1 MGASTATVFAIDI
14 WNGMEW
20 NGMEWNGNECIII
33 GCYNSILF
41 LLGSK
46 MNAITASSP
55 TQLIN
60 EFLSGLTIALLLI
73 PESIAFAFIM
83 GLTPNTGIKN
93 TMVMSLITSLFGGMP
108 TMISGSTA
116 AVATSIAGVSTL
128 LGKEYI
134 IPTVIAGGFMQILAA
149 VTGLYKYVTYVP
161 KHIMSGFLIAL
172 AGLIAIHQLDNFK
185 DKEHKWLTGL
195 KMANTTLFTII
206 STLIA
211 FFGVIKITHS
221 KDQHIHI
228 PGGLV
233 SMFAITAF
241 IYMFTK
247 YYDIDRVKD
256 IGAVNSELPSLIS
269 VDSVYSTKIKYDAES
284 LLKMLP
290 FSAAMAFTGLLESLI
305 MVRDAESALGIK
317 GDSFRES
324 IVQGIANVATGV
336 TGGFGGCVLVGQ
348 SKLNLFNGSKTQF
361 SSVITSILFI
371 VICLFFGRAINEI
384 PIAAVV
390 GVMLLVV
397 YKTGD
402 WDSIM
407 KPQSFDRRWIVT
419 IITAIVGFASGSLSL
434 GVVVGVILDKMIARN

>member
-1 MGASTATVFAIDI
+1 
-14 WNGMEW
+14 
-20 NGMEWNGNECIII
+20 
-33 GCYNSILF
+33 
-41 LLGSK
+41 
-46 MNAITASSP
+46 MNASAASAATP
-55 TQLIN
+55 NQLVN

-83 GLTPNTGIKN
+83 GLAPNVGIQN

-116 AVATSIAGVSTL
+116 AVATSIAGVGTL
-128 LGKEYI
+128 VGKEYI
-134 IPTVIAGGFMQILAA
+134 IPTVIIGGFIQMLAA

-172 AGLIAIHQLDNFK
+172 AGLIAVHQIDNFK
-185 DKEHKWLTGL
+185 DKERKWLSGL
-195 KMANTTLFTII
+195 KMANTTLFTIV

-211 FFGVIKITHS
+211 FFGVIKLTHS

-233 SMFAITAF
+233 SMLAITAF
-241 IYMFTK
+241 IYIFTK
-247 YYDIDRVKD
+247 YYNIDRVKD
-256 IGAVNSELPSLIS
+256 IGAIKAELPSFIS
-269 VDSVYSTKIKYDAES
+269 LDGLSPSKLTYDMEH
-284 LLKMLP
+284 LLKILP

-305 MVRDAESALGIK
+305 MVRDTEAALGIK

-324 IVQGIANVATGV
+324 LVQGIANIATGL

-348 SKLNLFNGSKTQF
+348 SKLNLFNGAKTQF
-361 SSVITSILFI
+361 SSVITSVLFI

-402 WDSIM
+402 WDSLF
-407 KPQSFDRRWIVT
+407 KPQSFDRRWVITV
-419 IITAIVGFASGSLSL
+419 ITAIIGFMSGSLSL
-434 GVVVGVILDKMIARN
+434 GVVAGVVLDKMATFKY

>member
-1 MGASTATVFAIDI
+1 
-14 WNGMEW
+14 
-20 NGMEWNGNECIII
+20 
-33 GCYNSILF
+33 
-41 LLGSK
+41 
-46 MNAITASSP
+46 MNAISASSP

-116 AVATSIAGVSTL
+116 AVATSIAGVSAL

-161 KHIMSGFLIAL
+161 KHIMSGFLVAL

-269 VDSVYSTKIKYDAES
+269 LDSVYSTKIKYDVES
-284 LLKMLP
+284 LIKMLP

-305 MVRDAESALGIK
+305 MVRDTESTLGLK

-324 IVQGIANVATGV
+324 LVQGIANIATGI

-348 SKLNLFNGSKTQF
+348 SKLNLANGAKTQF

-407 KPQSFDRRWIVT
+407 KPQSFDRRWIIT

>member
-1 MGASTATVFAIDI
+1 MNST
-14 WNGMEW
+14 
-20 NGMEWNGNECIII
+20 
-33 GCYNSILF
+33 S
-41 LLGSK
+41 
-46 MNAITASSP
+46 
-55 TQLIN
+55 TQLVN

-161 KHIMSGFLIAL
+161 KHIMSGFLVAL

-185 DKEHKWLTGL
+185 DKEHKWITGL
-195 KMANTTLFTII
+195 KLANTTLFTII
-206 STLIA
+206 STFIA
-211 FFGVIKITHS
+211 FFGVIKISHS
-221 KDQHIHI
+221 KDQEIHI
-228 PGGLV
+228 PGGLI

-241 IYMFTK
+241 IYMFTT

-256 IGAVNSELPSLIS
+256 IGAINSELPSIIS
-269 VDSVYSTKIKYDAES
+269 KDSVLSSKIKYDPET
-284 LLKMLP
+284 LMKMLP

-305 MVRDAESALGIK
+305 MVKDAESALGIK
-317 GDSFRES
+317 GDSMRES
-324 IVQGIANVATGV
+324 VVQGIANVATGI

-348 SKLNLFNGSKTQF
+348 SKLNLFNGSKTRF
-361 SSVITSILFI
+361 SSVITSVLFI

-402 WDSIM
+402 WDSIF
-407 KPQSFDRRWIVT
+407 KPQSFDRRWIIT
-419 IITAIVGFASGSLSL
+419 LITAIVGFVSGSLSL
-434 GVVVGVILDKMIARN
+434 GVVVGVVLNKLASRI

>member
-1 MGASTATVFAIDI
+1 MDAT
-14 WNGMEW
+14 
-20 NGMEWNGNECIII
+20 
-33 GCYNSILF
+33 L
-41 LLGSK
+41 
-46 MNAITASSP
+46 
-55 TQLIN
+55 LIN

-83 GLTPNTGIKN
+83 GLSPTTGIQN
-93 TMVMSLITSLFGGMP
+93 TMVMSLVTSLFGGMP

-134 IPTVIAGGFMQILAA
+134 IPTVIAGGLIQIVAA
-149 VTGLYKYVTYVP
+149 MTGLYKYITYVP

-172 AGLIAIHQLDNFK
+172 AGLIAVHQLDNFK

-195 KMANTTLFTII
+195 KMANTTLFTVV

-241 IYMFTK
+241 IYIFTQ
-247 YYDIDRVKD
+247 YYNIDRVKD
-256 IGAVNSELPSLIS
+256 IGALKSDLPSLIS
-269 VDSVYSTKIKYDAES
+269 MDSVSKIKYDADS

-305 MVRDAESALGIK
+305 MVKDAESALGIK

-324 IVQGIANVATGV
+324 LVQGIANVATGL

-348 SKLNLFNGSKTQF
+348 SKLNLANGAKTQF
-361 SSVITSILFI
+361 SSVITSVLFI

-384 PIAAVV
+384 PVAAVV

-402 WDSIM
+402 WDSLF
-407 KPQSFDRRWIVT
+407 KPQSFDRRWVIT
-419 IITAIVGFASGSLSL
+419 IITAIVGFVSGSLTL
-434 GVVVGVILDKMIARN
+434 GVVAGVILDKMAARV

>member
-1 MGASTATVFAIDI
+1 
-14 WNGMEW
+14 
-20 NGMEWNGNECIII
+20 
-33 GCYNSILF
+33 
-41 LLGSK
+41 

-161 KHIMSGFLIAL
+161 KHIMSGFLVAL

-256 IGAVNSELPSLIS
+256 IGAINSELPSLIS

-402 WDSIM
+402 WDSII
-407 KPQSFDRRWIVT
+407 KPQSFDRRWIIT
-419 IITAIVGFASGSLSL
+419 LITAIVGFMSGSLSL
-434 GVVVGVILDKMIARN
+434 GVVVGVVLDKMVTRN

>member
-1 MGASTATVFAIDI
+1 MI
-14 WNGMEW
+14 
-20 NGMEWNGNECIII
+20 
-33 GCYNSILF
+33 
-41 LLGSK
+41 
-46 MNAITASSP
+46 NAVTP
-55 TQLIN
+55 TLLIN

-83 GLTPNTGIKN
+83 GLSPNTGIQN

-134 IPTVIAGGFMQILAA
+134 IPTVIAGGVIQILAA

-161 KHIMSGFLIAL
+161 KHIMSGFLVAL
-172 AGLIAIHQLDNFK
+172 AGLIAVHQLDNFK

-195 KMANTTLFTII
+195 KLANTTLFTII

-221 KDQHIHI
+221 TDQYIHI

-241 IYMFTK
+241 IYIFTQ
-247 YYDIDRVKD
+247 YYNIDRVKD
-256 IGAVNSELPSLIS
+256 TGAIHSDLPSIIS
-269 VDSVYSTKIKYDAES
+269 SDSVSKIKYDTES

-305 MVRDAESALGIK
+305 MVKDTESVLGIK

-324 IVQGIANVATGV
+324 LVQGIANIATGL

-348 SKLNLFNGSKTQF
+348 SKLNLANGAKTQF
-361 SSVITSILFI
+361 SSVITSVLFI

-402 WDSIM
+402 WDSLF
-407 KPQSFDRRWIVT
+407 KPQSFDRRWVIT

-434 GVVVGVILDKMIARN
+434 GVVVGVILDKMVSRV

>member
-1 MGASTATVFAIDI
+1 
-14 WNGMEW
+14 
-20 NGMEWNGNECIII
+20 
-33 GCYNSILF
+33 
-41 LLGSK
+41 
-46 MNAITASSP
+46 MNAVTSASP
-55 TQLIN
+55 TLLIN
-60 EFLSGLTIALLLI
+60 EFLSGLTIALLLV

-83 GLTPNTGIKN
+83 GLSPNTGIQN
-93 TMVMSLITSLFGGMP
+93 TMVMSLVTSLFGGMP

-134 IPTVIAGGFMQILAA
+134 IPTVIAGGFIQILAA
-149 VTGLYKYVTYVP
+149 MTGLYKYVTYVP

-172 AGLIAIHQLDNFK
+172 AGLIAVHQLDNFK
-185 DKEHKWLTGL
+185 DKEHKWLTGI
-195 KMANTTLFTII
+195 KMANTTLFTVV

-211 FFGVIKITHS
+211 FFGVITITHS
-221 KDQHIHI
+221 NDQHIHI

-241 IYMFTK
+241 IYIFTQ
-247 YYDIDRVKD
+247 YYNVDRVKD
-256 IGAVNSELPSLIS
+256 IGAIKSDLPSIIS
-269 VDSVYSTKIKYDAES
+269 SDSIRKINYDAKS
-284 LLKMLP
+284 LMKMLP

-305 MVRDAESALGIK
+305 MVKDAESALGRK

-324 IVQGIANVATGV
+324 LVQGIANVATGV

-348 SKLNLFNGSKTQF
+348 SKLNLANGAKTQF
-361 SSVITSILFI
+361 SSVITSVLFI
-371 VICLFFGRAINEI
+371 VISLFFGRAINEI

-402 WDSIM
+402 WDSLF
-407 KPQSFDRRWIVT
+407 KPQSFDRRWVIT
-419 IITAIVGFASGSLSL
+419 LITAIVGFASGSLSL
-434 GVVVGVILDKMIARN
+434 GVVVGVILDKMAARV

>member
-1 MGASTATVFAIDI
+1 MNT
-14 WNGMEW
+14 N
-20 NGMEWNGNECIII
+20 II
-33 GCYNSILF
+33 
-41 LLGSK
+41 K
-46 MNAITASSP
+46 ITSSSP

-83 GLTPNTGIKN
+83 GLSPTTGIQN

-134 IPTVIAGGFMQILAA
+134 IPTVIAGGVMQILAA

-161 KHIMSGFLIAL
+161 KHIMSGFLVAL

-185 DKEHKWLTGL
+185 DKDHKWFTGL

-228 PGGLV
+228 PGGLI

-241 IYMFTK
+241 IYIFTK
-247 YYDIDRVKD
+247 YYNIDRVKD
-256 IGAVNSELPSLIS
+256 NGEINSGLPSIIS
-269 VDSVYSTKIKYDAES
+269 LDGISPSKIKYDSES
-284 LLKMLP
+284 LIKMLP

-305 MVRDAESALGIK
+305 MVKDAESALGIK

-324 IVQGIANVATGV
+324 IVQGIANVATGL

-348 SKLNLFNGSKTQF
+348 SKLNLANGAKTQF

-402 WDSIM
+402 WDSIL
-407 KPQSFDRRWIVT
+407 KPQSFDRRWIIT

-434 GVVVGVILDKMIARN
+434 GVVVGVILDKLAAIN

>member
-1 MGASTATVFAIDI
+1 M
-14 WNGMEW
+14 
-20 NGMEWNGNECIII
+20 
-33 GCYNSILF
+33 NS
-41 LLGSK
+41 
-46 MNAITASSP
+46 ITASSP

-116 AVATSIAGVSTL
+116 AVATSIAGVSAL

-134 IPTVIAGGFMQILAA
+134 IPTVIAGGAIQILAA

-161 KHIMSGFLIAL
+161 KHIMSGFLVAL

-269 VDSVYSTKIKYDAES
+269 LDSVYSSNIKYDVES
-284 LLKMLP
+284 LIKMLP

-305 MVRDAESALGIK
+305 MVRDTESTLGLK

-324 IVQGIANVATGV
+324 LVQGIANMATGI

-348 SKLNLFNGSKTQF
+348 SKLNLANGAKTQF
-361 SSVITSILFI
+361 SSVITSVLFI

-402 WDSIM
+402 WDSII
-407 KPQSFDRRWIVT
+407 KPQSFDRRWIIT
-419 IITAIVGFASGSLSL
+419 LITAIVGFMSGSLSL

>member
-1 MGASTATVFAIDI
+1 MDA
-14 WNGMEW
+14 
-20 NGMEWNGNECIII
+20 
-33 GCYNSILF
+33 
-41 LLGSK
+41 
-46 MNAITASSP
+46 ASS
-55 TQLIN
+55 TLLIN

-83 GLTPNTGIKN
+83 GLSPTTGIQN
-93 TMVMSLITSLFGGMP
+93 TMVMSLVTSLFGGMP

-134 IPTVIAGGFMQILAA
+134 IPTVIAGGFIQIVAA
-149 VTGLYKYVTYVP
+149 MTGLYKYITYVP

-172 AGLIAIHQLDNFK
+172 AGLIAVHQLDNFK

-195 KMANTTLFTII
+195 KMANTTLFTVV

-241 IYMFTK
+241 IYIFTQ
-247 YYDIDRVKD
+247 YYNIDRVKD
-256 IGAVNSELPSLIS
+256 TGALKSDLPSLIS
-269 VDSVYSTKIKYDAES
+269 MDSVSKIKYDADS

-305 MVRDAESALGIK
+305 MVKDAESALGIK

-324 IVQGIANVATGV
+324 LVQGVANVATGV

-348 SKLNLFNGSKTQF
+348 SKLNLANGAKTQF
-361 SSVITSILFI
+361 SSVITSVLFI

-384 PIAAVV
+384 PVAAVV

-402 WDSIM
+402 WDSLF
-407 KPQSFDRRWIVT
+407 KPQSFDRRWVIM
-419 IITAIVGFASGSLSL
+419 IITAIVGFVSGSLTL
-434 GVVVGVILDKMIARN
+434 GVVAGVVLDKMAARL

>member
-1 MGASTATVFAIDI
+1 
-14 WNGMEW
+14 
-20 NGMEWNGNECIII
+20 
-33 GCYNSILF
+33 
-41 LLGSK
+41 
-46 MNAITASSP
+46 MNAVTS
-55 TQLIN
+55 TLLIN
-60 EFLSGLTIALLLI
+60 EFLSGITIALLLI

-83 GLTPNTGIKN
+83 GLSPNTGIQN

-134 IPTVIAGGFMQILAA
+134 IPTVIAGGFIQILAA

-172 AGLIAIHQLDNFK
+172 AGLIAVHQLDNFK

-195 KMANTTLFTII
+195 KMANTTLFTVV

-211 FFGVIKITHS
+211 FFGVITITHS
-221 KDQHIHI
+221 KDQYIHI

-241 IYMFTK
+241 IYIFTQ
-247 YYDIDRVKD
+247 YYNIDRVKD
-256 IGAVNSELPSLIS
+256 IGALKSDLPSIIS
-269 VDSVYSTKIKYDAES
+269 SESVSSSKIKYDTES

-305 MVRDAESALGIK
+305 MVKDTESALGIK
-317 GDSFRES
+317 GNSFRES
-324 IVQGIANVATGV
+324 LVQGIANVATGL

-348 SKLNLFNGSKTQF
+348 SKLNLANGAKTQF
-361 SSVITSILFI
+361 SSVITSVLFI

-402 WDSIM
+402 WDSLF
-407 KPQSFDRRWIVT
+407 KPKSFDRRWVVT
-419 IITAIVGFASGSLSL
+419 IITAIVGFVSGSLSL
-434 GVVVGVILDKMIARN
+434 GVIVGVILDNIAARV

>member
-1 MGASTATVFAIDI
+1 MDAT
-14 WNGMEW
+14 
-20 NGMEWNGNECIII
+20 
-33 GCYNSILF
+33 L
-41 LLGSK
+41 
-46 MNAITASSP
+46 
-55 TQLIN
+55 LIN

-83 GLTPNTGIKN
+83 GLSPNTGIQN

-134 IPTVIAGGFMQILAA
+134 IPTVIAGGFIQILAA
-149 VTGLYKYVTYVP
+149 MTGLYKYVTYVP

-172 AGLIAIHQLDNFK
+172 AGLIAVHQLDNFK

-195 KMANTTLFTII
+195 KMANTTLFTIV

-211 FFGVIKITHS
+211 FFGVITITHS
-221 KDQHIHI
+221 KDQYIHI

-241 IYMFTK
+241 IYIFTQ
-247 YYDIDRVKD
+247 YYNIDRVKD
-256 IGAVNSELPSLIS
+256 TGALKSDLPSIIS
-269 VDSVYSTKIKYDAES
+269 LDSVSSSKIKYDAES
-284 LLKMLP
+284 LMKMLP

-305 MVRDAESALGIK
+305 MVKDAESALGIK

-324 IVQGIANVATGV
+324 LVQGIANVATGV

-348 SKLNLFNGSKTQF
+348 SKLNLANGAKTQF
-361 SSVITSILFI
+361 SSVITSVLFI

-402 WDSIM
+402 WDSLF
-407 KPQSFDRRWIVT
+407 KPQSFDRRWVVT
-419 IITAIVGFASGSLSL
+419 IITAIVGFVSGSLTM
-434 GVVVGVILDKMIARN
+434 GVVVGVVLDKMAARL

>member
-1 MGASTATVFAIDI
+1 MDAT
-14 WNGMEW
+14 
-20 NGMEWNGNECIII
+20 
-33 GCYNSILF
+33 L
-41 LLGSK
+41 
-46 MNAITASSP
+46 
-55 TQLIN
+55 LIN

-83 GLTPNTGIKN
+83 GLSPTTGIQN

-134 IPTVIAGGFMQILAA
+134 IPTVIAGGFIQILAA
-149 VTGLYKYVTYVP
+149 MTGLYKYITYVP

-172 AGLIAIHQLDNFK
+172 AGLIAVHQLDNFK

-241 IYMFTK
+241 IYIFTQ
-247 YYDIDRVKD
+247 YYNIDRVKD
-256 IGAVNSELPSLIS
+256 TGALKSDLPSLIS
-269 VDSVYSTKIKYDAES
+269 MDSVSSSKIKYDAES

-305 MVRDAESALGIK
+305 MVKDTESALGIK

-324 IVQGIANVATGV
+324 LVQGIANVATGV

-348 SKLNLFNGSKTQF
+348 SKLNLANGAKTQF
-361 SSVITSILFI
+361 SSVITSVLFI

-384 PIAAVV
+384 PVAAVV

-402 WDSIM
+402 WDSLF
-407 KPQSFDRRWIVT
+407 KPQSFDRRWVIT
-419 IITAIVGFASGSLSL
+419 IITAIVGFVSGSLTL
-434 GVVVGVILDKMIARN
+434 GVVAGVILDKMAARV

>member
-1 MGASTATVFAIDI
+1 MDAT
-14 WNGMEW
+14 
-20 NGMEWNGNECIII
+20 
-33 GCYNSILF
+33 L
-41 LLGSK
+41 
-46 MNAITASSP
+46 
-55 TQLIN
+55 LIN

-83 GLTPNTGIKN
+83 GLSPTTGIQN

-134 IPTVIAGGFMQILAA
+134 IPTVIAGGFIQILAA
-149 VTGLYKYVTYVP
+149 MTGLYKYITYVP

-172 AGLIAIHQLDNFK
+172 AGLIAVHQLDNFK

-241 IYMFTK
+241 IYIFTQ
-247 YYDIDRVKD
+247 YYNIDRVKD
-256 IGAVNSELPSLIS
+256 TGALKSDLPSLIS
-269 VDSVYSTKIKYDAES
+269 MDSLSSSKIKYDADS

-305 MVRDAESALGIK
+305 MVKDAESALGIK

-324 IVQGIANVATGV
+324 LVQGIANVATGV

-348 SKLNLFNGSKTQF
+348 SKLNLANGAKTQF
-361 SSVITSILFI
+361 SSVITSVLFI
-371 VICLFFGRAINEI
+371 VICLFFGRAIDEI
-384 PIAAVV
+384 PVAAVV

-402 WDSIM
+402 WDSLF
-407 KPQSFDRRWIVT
+407 KPQSFDRRWVIT
-419 IITAIVGFASGSLSL
+419 IITAIVGFVSGSLTL
-434 GVVVGVILDKMIARN
+434 GVVAGVVLDKIVARV

>member
-1 MGASTATVFAIDI
+1 
-14 WNGMEW
+14 
-20 NGMEWNGNECIII
+20 
-33 GCYNSILF
+33 
-41 LLGSK
+41 
-46 MNAITASSP
+46 MNAVTSASP
-55 TQLIN
+55 TLLIN

-83 GLTPNTGIKN
+83 GLSPNTGIQN

-134 IPTVIAGGFMQILAA
+134 IPTVIAGGFIQILAA

-172 AGLIAIHQLDNFK
+172 AGLIAVHQLDNFK

-195 KMANTTLFTII
+195 KMANTTLFTVV

-211 FFGVIKITHS
+211 FFGVITITHS
-221 KDQHIHI
+221 KDQYIHI

-233 SMFAITAF
+233 SMFTITAF
-241 IYMFTK
+241 IYIFTQ
-247 YYDIDRVKD
+247 YYNIDRVKD
-256 IGAVNSELPSLIS
+256 IGALKSDLPSIIS
-269 VDSVYSTKIKYDAES
+269 SESVSSSKIKYDTES

-305 MVRDAESALGIK
+305 MVKDAESALGIK

-324 IVQGIANVATGV
+324 LVQGIANVATGL

-348 SKLNLFNGSKTQF
+348 SKLNLANGAKTQF
-361 SSVITSILFI
+361 SSVITSVLFI

-402 WDSIM
+402 WDSLF
-407 KPQSFDRRWIVT
+407 KPQSFDRRWVVT
-419 IITAIVGFASGSLSL
+419 IITAIVGFVSGSLSL
-434 GVVVGVILDKMIARN
+434 GVIVGVILDKIAARV

>member
-1 MGASTATVFAIDI
+1 
-14 WNGMEW
+14 
-20 NGMEWNGNECIII
+20 
-33 GCYNSILF
+33 
-41 LLGSK
+41 
-46 MNAITASSP
+46 MNAVISASP
-55 TQLIN
+55 TLLIN

-83 GLTPNTGIKN
+83 GLSPNTGIQN
-93 TMVMSLITSLFGGMP
+93 TMVMSLVTSLFGGMP

-134 IPTVIAGGFMQILAA
+134 IPTVIAGGFIQILAA
-149 VTGLYKYVTYVP
+149 MTGLYKYVTYVP

-172 AGLIAIHQLDNFK
+172 AGLIAVHQLDNFK
-185 DKEHKWLTGL
+185 DKEHKWLSGL
-195 KMANTTLFTII
+195 KMANTTLFTIV

-211 FFGVIKITHS
+211 FFGVITITHS
-221 KDQHIHI
+221 KDQYIHI
-228 PGGLV
+228 PGGLI

-241 IYMFTK
+241 IYIFTQ
-247 YYDIDRVKD
+247 YYNIDRVKD
-256 IGAVNSELPSLIS
+256 IGALKSDLPSIIS
-269 VDSVYSTKIKYDAES
+269 LDSVSKIKYDAES
-284 LLKMLP
+284 LMKMLP

-305 MVRDAESALGIK
+305 MVKDAESALGIK

-324 IVQGIANVATGV
+324 LVQGVANVATGV

-348 SKLNLFNGSKTQF
+348 SKLNLANGAKTQF
-361 SSVITSILFI
+361 SSVITSVLFI

-402 WDSIM
+402 WDSLF
-407 KPQSFDRRWIVT
+407 KPQSFDRRWVVT
-419 IITAIVGFASGSLSL
+419 IITAIVGFVSGSLTM
-434 GVVVGVILDKMIARN
+434 GVVVGVVLDKMAARV

>member
-1 MGASTATVFAIDI
+1 
-14 WNGMEW
+14 
-20 NGMEWNGNECIII
+20 
-33 GCYNSILF
+33 
-41 LLGSK
+41 
-46 MNAITASSP
+46 MNAISASSP
-55 TQLIN
+55 TQLVN

-161 KHIMSGFLIAL
+161 KHIMSGFLVAL

-241 IYMFTK
+241 IYIFTK

-305 MVRDAESALGIK
+305 MVRDAESALGVK

-324 IVQGIANVATGV
+324 IVQGIANVATGI

-371 VICLFFGRAINEI
+371 IICLFFGRAINEI

-402 WDSIM
+402 WDSIL
-407 KPQSFDRRWIVT
+407 KPQSFDRRWIIT

-434 GVVVGVILDKMIARN
+434 GVVVGVVLDKIVARN

>member
-1 MGASTATVFAIDI
+1 
-14 WNGMEW
+14 
-20 NGMEWNGNECIII
+20 
-33 GCYNSILF
+33 
-41 LLGSK
+41 
-46 MNAITASSP
+46 MNAISSTTP
-55 TQLIN
+55 TQLVN

-83 GLTPNTGIKN
+83 GLTPNTGITN

-161 KHIMSGFLIAL
+161 KHIMSGFLVAL

-185 DKEHKWLTGL
+185 DKDHKWLTGL

-241 IYMFTK
+241 IYIFTK
-247 YYDIDRVKD
+247 YYNIDRVND
-256 IGAVNSELPSLIS
+256 IGAVKSELPSLIS
-269 VDSVYSTKIKYDAES
+269 LDSVYSSNINYDAES
-284 LLKMLP
+284 LIKMLP

-305 MVRDAESALGIK
+305 MVRDAESALGVK

-324 IVQGIANVATGV
+324 IVQGIANVATGI

-348 SKLNLFNGSKTQF
+348 SKLNLANGAKTQF

-390 GVMLLVV
+390 GVMFLVV

-402 WDSIM
+402 WDSIF
-407 KPQSFDRRWIVT
+407 KPQSFDRRWIIT
-419 IITAIVGFASGSLSL
+419 LITAIIGFISGSLSL
-434 GVVVGVILDKMIARN
+434 GVVVGVVLDKVVARI

>member
-1 MGASTATVFAIDI
+1 V
-14 WNGMEW
+14 
-20 NGMEWNGNECIII
+20 
-33 GCYNSILF
+33 LF
-41 LLGSK
+41 YYHK
-46 MNAITASSP
+46 MNSSP
-55 TQLIN
+55 TQLVN

-83 GLTPNTGIKN
+83 GLSPNTGIQN

-134 IPTVIAGGFMQILAA
+134 IPTVIIGGVIQILAA
-149 VTGLYKYVTYVP
+149 ITGLYKYVTYVP

-185 DKEHKWLTGL
+185 DKEHNWITGL
-195 KMANTTLFTII
+195 KLANTSLFTII

-241 IYMFTK
+241 IYIFTQ
-247 YYDIDRVKD
+247 YYNIDRVKD
-256 IGAVNSELPSLIS
+256 IGELKSELPSLIS
-269 VDSVYSTKIKYDAES
+269 KDAVTSSKIKYNAES
-284 LLKMLP
+284 LVKMLL

-305 MVRDAESALGIK
+305 MVKDAENALGVK

-324 IVQGIANVATGV
+324 IVQGIANVATGI

-348 SKLNLFNGSKTQF
+348 SKLNLSNGSKTQF

-384 PIAAVV
+384 PIAAVI

-402 WDSIM
+402 WDSLF
-407 KPQSFDRRWIVT
+407 KPQSFDRRWVVMM
-419 IITAIVGFASGSLSL
+419 ITAIVGFVSGSLSL
-434 GVVVGVILDKMIARN
+434 GVIVGVVLDRFAYAMK

>member
-1 MGASTATVFAIDI
+1 
-14 WNGMEW
+14 
-20 NGMEWNGNECIII
+20 
-33 GCYNSILF
+33 
-41 LLGSK
+41 
-46 MNAITASSP
+46 MNAISSTTP

-83 GLTPNTGIKN
+83 GLSPTTGIQN

-128 LGKEYI
+128 LGKDYI

-161 KHIMSGFLIAL
+161 KHIMSGFLVAL

-185 DKEHKWLTGL
+185 DKERKWLTGL

-305 MVRDAESALGIK
+305 MVRDAESALGMK

-402 WDSIM
+402 WDSII
-407 KPQSFDRRWIVT
+407 KPQSFDRRWIIT
-419 IITAIVGFASGSLSL
+419 LITAIVGFMSGSLSL
-434 GVVVGVILDKMIARN
+434 GVVVGVVLDKMVSRL

>member
-1 MGASTATVFAIDI
+1 MDAVALSA
-14 WNGMEW
+14 
-20 NGMEWNGNECIII
+20 
-33 GCYNSILF
+33 
-41 LLGSK
+41 
-46 MNAITASSP
+46 SP
-55 TQLIN
+55 TQIIN

-83 GLTPNTGIKN
+83 GLSPNTGIQN
-93 TMVMSLITSLFGGMP
+93 TMVMSLITSIFGGMP

-134 IPTVIAGGFMQILAA
+134 IPTVIVGGIIQILAA
-149 VTGLYKYVTYVP
+149 LTGLYKYVTYIP
-161 KHIMSGFLIAL
+161 KYIMSGFLVAL
-172 AGLIAIHQLDNFK
+172 AGLIAVHQLDNFK
-185 DKEHKWLTGL
+185 DKDHQWLTGL
-195 KMANTTLFTII
+195 KMANTVLFTII

-221 KDQHIHI
+221 NDQHIHI

-241 IYMFTK
+241 IYVFTK
-247 YYDIDRVKD
+247 YYNIDRVRD
-256 IGAVNSELPSLIS
+256 TGAIHSELPSLIS
-269 VDSVYSTKIKYDAES
+269 LEGISHIKYDAES

-305 MVRDAESALGIK
+305 MVKDAESVLHIK
-317 GDSFRES
+317 GNSFRES
-324 IVQGIANVATGV
+324 VVQGIANIATGL

-348 SKLNLFNGSKTQF
+348 SKLNLANGAKTQF
-361 SSVITSILFI
+361 SSVITSVLFI

-402 WDSIM
+402 WDSIF
-407 KPQSFDRRWIVT
+407 KPQSFDRRWIIT
-419 IITAIVGFASGSLSL
+419 LITAIVGFASGSLSL
-434 GVVVGVILDKMIARN
+434 GVVVGVILDKIAARL

>member
-1 MGASTATVFAIDI
+1 
-14 WNGMEW
+14 
-20 NGMEWNGNECIII
+20 
-33 GCYNSILF
+33 
-41 LLGSK
+41 

-221 KDQHIHI
+221 KDQFIHI

-269 VDSVYSTKIKYDAES
+269 LDSVYSTKIKYDAES
-284 LLKMLP
+284 LMKMLP

-402 WDSIM
+402 WDSII
-407 KPQSFDRRWIVT
+407 KPQSFDRRWIIT
-419 IITAIVGFASGSLSL
+419 LITAIVGFMSGSLSL
-434 GVVVGVILDKMIARN
+434 GVVVGVVLDKIVTRN

>member
-1 MGASTATVFAIDI
+1 
-14 WNGMEW
+14 
-20 NGMEWNGNECIII
+20 
-33 GCYNSILF
+33 
-41 LLGSK
+41 
-46 MNAITASSP
+46 MNAITTSSP
-55 TQLIN
+55 TQLVN

-161 KHIMSGFLIAL
+161 KHIMSGFLVAL

-269 VDSVYSTKIKYDAES
+269 LDSVYSTKIKYDPET
-284 LLKMLP
+284 LMKMLP

-305 MVRDAESALGIK
+305 MVKDAESALGIK
-317 GDSFRES
+317 GDSMRES
-324 IVQGIANVATGV
+324 VVQGIANVATGI

-402 WDSIM
+402 WDSIF
-407 KPQSFDRRWIVT
+407 KPQSFDRRWIIT
-419 IITAIVGFASGSLSL
+419 LITAIVGFMSGSLSL
-434 GVVVGVILDKMIARN
+434 GVVVGVVLDKLVSRI

>member
-1 MGASTATVFAIDI
+1 
-14 WNGMEW
+14 
-20 NGMEWNGNECIII
+20 
-33 GCYNSILF
+33 
-41 LLGSK
+41 
-46 MNAITASSP
+46 MNAVISASP
-55 TQLIN
+55 TLLIN

-83 GLTPNTGIKN
+83 GLSPNTGIQN

-134 IPTVIAGGFMQILAA
+134 IPTVIAGGFIQILAA
-149 VTGLYKYVTYVP
+149 MTGLYKYVTYVP

-172 AGLIAIHQLDNFK
+172 AGLIAVHQLDNFK

-195 KMANTTLFTII
+195 KMANTTLFTIV

-211 FFGVIKITHS
+211 FFGVITITHS
-221 KDQHIHI
+221 KDQYIHI

-241 IYMFTK
+241 IYIFTQ
-247 YYDIDRVKD
+247 YYNIDRVKD
-256 IGAVNSELPSLIS
+256 TGALKSDLPSIIS
-269 VDSVYSTKIKYDAES
+269 LDSVSSSKIKYDAES
-284 LLKMLP
+284 LMKMLP

-305 MVRDAESALGIK
+305 MVKDAESALGIK

-324 IVQGIANVATGV
+324 LVQGIANVATGI

-348 SKLNLFNGSKTQF
+348 SKLNLANGAKTQF
-361 SSVITSILFI
+361 SSVITSVLFI

-402 WDSIM
+402 WDSLF
-407 KPQSFDRRWIVT
+407 KPQSFDRRWVVT
-419 IITAIVGFASGSLSL
+419 IITAIVGFVSGSLTM
-434 GVVVGVILDKMIARN
+434 GVVVGVVLDKMAARL

>member
-1 MGASTATVFAIDI
+1 MDAVVLSA
-14 WNGMEW
+14 
-20 NGMEWNGNECIII
+20 
-33 GCYNSILF
+33 
-41 LLGSK
+41 
-46 MNAITASSP
+46 SP
-55 TQLIN
+55 TQIIN

-83 GLTPNTGIKN
+83 GLSPNTGIQN
-93 TMVMSLITSLFGGMP
+93 TMVMSLITSIFGGMP

-116 AVATSIAGVSTL
+116 AVATSIAGVSAL

-134 IPTVIAGGFMQILAA
+134 IPTVIVGGIIQILAA
-149 VTGLYKYVTYVP
+149 LTGLYKYVTYIP
-161 KHIMSGFLIAL
+161 KYIMSGFLVAL
-172 AGLIAIHQLDNFK
+172 AGLIAVHQLDNFK
-185 DKEHKWLTGL
+185 DKDHQWLTGL

-221 KDQHIHI
+221 NDQHIHI

-241 IYMFTK
+241 IYVFTQ
-247 YYDIDRVKD
+247 YYNIDRVKD
-256 IGAVNSELPSLIS
+256 TGAIHSELPSLIS
-269 VDSVYSTKIKYDAES
+269 LEGISHIKYDAES

-290 FSAAMAFTGLLESLI
+290 FSAAMAFTGVLESLI
-305 MVRDAESALGIK
+305 MVKDAESVLHVK

-324 IVQGIANVATGV
+324 VVQGIANIATGL

-348 SKLNLFNGSKTQF
+348 SKLNLANGAKTRF
-361 SSVITSILFI
+361 SSVITSVLFI

-402 WDSIM
+402 WDSIL
-407 KPQSFDRRWIVT
+407 KPQSFDRRWIIT
-419 IITAIVGFASGSLSL
+419 LITAIVGFASGSLSL
-434 GVVVGVILDKMIARN
+434 GVVVGVVLDKIAARL

>member
-1 MGASTATVFAIDI
+1 MDAVVLSA
-14 WNGMEW
+14 
-20 NGMEWNGNECIII
+20 
-33 GCYNSILF
+33 
-41 LLGSK
+41 
-46 MNAITASSP
+46 SP
-55 TQLIN
+55 TQIIN

-83 GLTPNTGIKN
+83 GLSPNTGIQN
-93 TMVMSLITSLFGGMP
+93 TMVMSLITSIFGGMP

-134 IPTVIAGGFMQILAA
+134 IPTVIVGGIIQILAA
-149 VTGLYKYVTYVP
+149 LTGLYKYVTYIP
-161 KHIMSGFLIAL
+161 KYIMSGFLVAL
-172 AGLIAIHQLDNFK
+172 AGLIAVHQLDNFK
-185 DKEHKWLTGL
+185 DKDHQWLTGL

-221 KDQHIHI
+221 NDQHIHI

-241 IYMFTK
+241 IYVFTQ
-247 YYDIDRVKD
+247 YYNIDRVKD
-256 IGAVNSELPSLIS
+256 TGAIHSELPSLIS
-269 VDSVYSTKIKYDAES
+269 LEGISHIKYDAES

-305 MVRDAESALGIK
+305 MVKDAESVLHVK

-324 IVQGIANVATGV
+324 VVQGIANIATGL

-348 SKLNLFNGSKTQF
+348 SKLNLANGAKTRF
-361 SSVITSILFI
+361 SSVITSVLFI

-402 WDSIM
+402 WDSIL
-407 KPQSFDRRWIVT
+407 KPQSFDRRWIIT
-419 IITAIVGFASGSLSL
+419 LITAIVGFASGSLSL
-434 GVVVGVILDKMIARN
+434 GVVVGVVLDKMSAFKY

>member
-1 MGASTATVFAIDI
+1 
-14 WNGMEW
+14 
-20 NGMEWNGNECIII
+20 
-33 GCYNSILF
+33 
-41 LLGSK
+41 
-46 MNAITASSP
+46 MNAISSTTP
-55 TQLIN
+55 TQLVN

-83 GLTPNTGIKN
+83 GLTPNTGITN

-161 KHIMSGFLIAL
+161 KHIMSGFLVAL

-185 DKEHKWLTGL
+185 DKDHKWLTGL

-241 IYMFTK
+241 IYIFTK
-247 YYDIDRVKD
+247 YYNIDRVND
-256 IGAVNSELPSLIS
+256 IGAVKSELPSLIS
-269 VDSVYSTKIKYDAES
+269 LDSVYSSNIKYDAES
-284 LLKMLP
+284 LIKMLP

-305 MVRDAESALGIK
+305 MVRDAENTLGVK

-324 IVQGIANVATGV
+324 IVQGIANVATGI

-348 SKLNLFNGSKTQF
+348 SKLNLANGAKTQF

-390 GVMLLVV
+390 GVMFLVV

-402 WDSIM
+402 WDSIF
-407 KPQSFDRRWIVT
+407 KPQSFDRRWVIT
-419 IITAIVGFASGSLSL
+419 LITAIIGFMSGSLSL
-434 GVVVGVILDKMIARN
+434 GVVVGVVLDKVVARI